1 MAAADACT
9 GSATARNTSSAWVRG
24 LRDPRRKAIAKRA
37 PASNADV
44 PPIQLGLSHRLE
56 ADFPPS
62 EARAASLRLHASIR
76 RQLKDGATD
85 ALSIATESESGTL
98 KPQES

>member
-1 MAAADACT
+1 MPKERRRHGT
-9 GSATARNTSSAWVRG
+9 IARNIELYSSAYR
-24 LRDPRRKAIAKRA
+24 
-37 PASNADV
+37 
-44 PPIQLGLSHRLE
+44 HRLE
-56 ADFPPS
+56 ADFPLRKREQPDI
-62 EARAASLRLHASIR
+62 SLRLHGSIR

>member
-1 MAAADACT
+1 M
-9 GSATARNTSSAWVRG
+9 SAHAK
-24 LRDPRRKAIAKRA
+24 RKAPPRDDCAKYRA
-37 PASNADV
+37 
-44 PPIQLGLSHRLE
+44 IQLGLSHRLE